1 MHYHLMGIG
10 GISLSGLAQVLQQ
23 GGHRVSGC
31 DPQLSDVTRGLEQ
44 SGIKVWQGHSP
55 EHLSEVDTLVIS
67 TAIKES
73 EPELLFAQHQQI
85 RVLRRIELVGEIV
98 QGGFSIGITGSHGK
112 SSTASMLASI
122 LMSAHTD
129 PTVLL
134 GAELGAIGGTARVG
148 QGRYRLAEVDESDPL
163 FQHLKLD
170 IAVITNLEADHVS
183 PDGKARPNY
192 HASYAA
198 LQQAM
203 RNFALNARQVIYNAD
218 PQWSLLADITGGANR
233 IGVGLQAGDYRAA
246 HITHQ
251 PFGSCFDLQY
261 RQKPLGQIELNVPG
275 EHNIANATAAAAA
288 ALSAGLSFAQVA
300 QGLRQYVGPKRRF
313 ERVGELHGA
322 LIVDDYAHNTTKL
335 EAVLKAAKSTGMRVR
350 VVFQPHR
357 FGRSEQE
364 WPGYARAL
372 ELSDEAL
379 VLDVYSFHEAPLRLN
394 SEQIVGNIIEHLHRQ
409 GHAARHVGWQEG
421 LEYLNATAQ
430 PGDLILTIGA
440 GTITRFGREL
450 LQGEA

>member
-1 MHYHLMGIG
+1 
-10 GISLSGLAQVLQQ
+10 
-23 GGHRVSGC
+23 
-31 DPQLSDVTRGLEQ
+31 
-44 SGIKVWQGHSP
+44 
-55 EHLSEVDTLVIS
+55 
-67 TAIKES
+67 
-73 EPELLFAQHQQI
+73 
-85 RVLRRIELVGEIV
+85 
-98 QGGFSIGITGSHGK
+98 
-112 SSTASMLASI
+112 
-122 LMSAHTD
+122 
-129 PTVLL
+129 
-134 GAELGAIGGTARVG
+134 
-148 QGRYRLAEVDESDPL
+148 
-163 FQHLKLD
+163 
-170 IAVITNLEADHVS
+170 
-183 PDGKARPNY
+183 
-192 HASYAA
+192 
-198 LQQAM
+198 
-203 RNFALNARQVIYNAD
+203 
-218 PQWSLLADITGGANR
+218 
-233 IGVGLQAGDYRAA
+233 
-246 HITHQ
+246 
-251 PFGSCFDLQY
+251 
-261 RQKPLGQIELNVPG
+261 
-275 EHNIANATAAAAA
+275 
-288 ALSAGLSFAQVA
+288 
-300 QGLRQYVGPKRRF
+300 
-313 ERVGELHGA
+313 VGELHGA